1 MSRTVTIKGSPLPVE
16 GPELRPGDTA
26 PDFRLQRAT
35 PEGLREVTLDDFA
48 GKTLV
53 LSVVPSLDTS
63 VCATMT
69 KRIAD
74 EFLAL
79 PDSVEVLTVSADLP
93 FAQARFCND
102 HAITRTKTASDHRDV
117 SFGRAY
123 GVLIP
128 PLRLLARAVFVVG
141 PDRKIAYA
149 QYVPEISEEPDYEAL
164 LDAVKQTAAIG

>member
-1 MSRTVTIKGSPLPVE
+1 MSRTVTMKGTPLPVE
-16 GPELRPGDTA
+16 GPELKPGDTA
-26 PDFRLQRAT
+26 PDFCLHRAT
-35 PEGLREVTLDDFA
+35 PEGLRDVTLADFA

-53 LSVVPSLDTS
+53 FSVVASLDTS

-74 EFLAL
+74 EFLTL
-79 PDSVEVLTVSADLP
+79 PDSVEVLTVSTDLP

-128 PLRLLARAVFVVG
+128 PLRILARAVFVVS
-141 PDRKIAYA
+141 PDRRITHVE
-149 QYVPEISEEPDYEAL
+149 YVPELAQEPNYEAL
-164 LDAVKQTAAIG
+164 LDAVKQTAAL